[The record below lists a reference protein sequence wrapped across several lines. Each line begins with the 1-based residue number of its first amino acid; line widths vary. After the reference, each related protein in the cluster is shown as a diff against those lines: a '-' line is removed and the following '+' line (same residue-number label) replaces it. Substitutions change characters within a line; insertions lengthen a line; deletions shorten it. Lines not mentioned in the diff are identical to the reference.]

1 MYAAKYAIL
10 LSRRGIEIWRSIS
23 MKKKA
28 APVLAI
34 VLLIVIVAGIGF
46 LTRVIK
52 KYTPSSEVMSSQEY
66 FGLDH
71 EGEAAIVAG
80 SEILPYKG
88 KILNEVAYV
97 DYQAVKEVLNDY
109 FYWDSENN
117 TMLYTMPTDVVQ
129 IPAGSNSYTAD
140 GKTQSLNYN
149 IVLIDGTETY
159 IALDFVKQ
167 YTDISY
173 ETFHDPDRIV
183 INNEWGDM
191 TVASIRKAGKVRNLG
206 GIKSPILREVE
217 KNEVVRILEPMED
230 WTKILTQDGYIG
242 YIKNDRLVKER
253 TETRISDFVA
263 PEYTNIQKDYKIN
276 LVWHQTTSMDANYNI
291 IYDIANVK
299 KVNTIS
305 PTWFS
310 IASNDGTLDSLALAD
325 YVDTAHSNHMEVWPL
340 VDNFSEN
347 IDFTAVMNSTSA
359 RNKIENQL
367 IAAAIEY
374 SFDGI
379 NVDFENISEDAADGY
394 IQFMRELSVM
404 CRKNGIVLSVDVPVP
419 MDFTAHYNRKALGE
433 VCDYLMIMGYDEHYA
448 GSKEEGSVA
457 SLSWV
462 KQGVADTLAEV
473 PADQVI
479 LGMPFYTR
487 VWALTPQSSS
497 DNQDESAD
505 TDYEVS
511 SQIYGMR
518 AADTLLAS
526 NNATKTWLED
536 CGQNYSEF
544 KNGDVI
550 YKVWL
555 EDSSSAEQRLKL
567 IDENKLAGA
576 SFWKLGFETN
586 SIWDTIIKY
595 IN

>member
-1 MYAAKYAIL
+1 
-10 LSRRGIEIWRSIS
+10 

-52 KYTPSSEVMSSQEY
+52 KYTPSSDVMSSQEY

-71 EGEAAIVAG
+71 EGEAAIVVG
-80 SEILPYKG
+80 SEILSYKG

-173 ETFHDPDRIV
+173 EMFHDPDRIV

-191 TVASIRKAGKVRNLG
+191 TVASIRKAGKVRSLG

-253 TETRISDFVA
+253 TETRTSDFVA

-448 GSKEEGSVA
+448 GSEEAGTVA
-457 SLSWV
+457 SLSFEEEGI
-462 KQGVADTLAEV
+462 QNTLLEVAAEKV
-473 PADQVI
+473 VSGI
-479 LGMPFYTR
+479 PFYTR
-487 VWALTPQSSS
+487 LWCTTTNEDGTTTVTSEAMGM
-497 DNQDESAD
+497 NQAQQTLENNQVEASWDETTGQNYAQFNGESGEL
-505 TDYEVS
+505 Y
-511 SQIYGMR
+511 QI
-518 AADTLLAS
+518 
-526 NNATKTWLED
+526 WLED
-536 CGQNYSEF
+536 TESLTRKLELIKNYDL
-544 KNGDVI
+544 GGV
-550 YKVWL
+550 
-555 EDSSSAEQRLKL
+555 AE
-567 IDENKLAGA
+567 
-576 SFWKLGFETN
+576 WKLGLEDD
-586 SIWDTIIKY
+586 SVWDLIAKY
-595 IN
+595 VS

>member
-1 MYAAKYAIL
+1 
-10 LSRRGIEIWRSIS
+10 

-28 APVLAI
+28 APVLAV

-183 INNEWGDM
+183 INNEWGDV
-191 TVASIRKAGKVRNLG
+191 TVASIRKAGKVRSLG

-253 TETRISDFVA
+253 TETLTSDFVA

-291 IYDIANVK
+291 TYDIANVK
-299 KVNTIS
+299 NVNTIS

-347 IDFTAVMNSTSA
+347 IDFTTVMNSTSA

-419 MDFTAHYNRKALGE
+419 MDFTAHYNRKDLGE
-433 VCDYLMIMGYDEHYA
+433 VCDYVMIMGYDEHYA
-448 GSKEEGSVA
+448 GSEEAGSVA
-457 SLSWV
+457 SLSFEEEGI
-462 KQGVADTLAEV
+462 QNTLQEVAAEKV
-473 PADQVI
+473 VSGI
-479 LGMPFYTR
+479 PFYTR
-487 VWALTPQSSS
+487 LWCTTTNEDGTTTVTSEAMGM
-497 DNQDESAD
+497 NQAQQTLENNQVEASWDETTGQNYAQFD
-505 TDYEVS
+505 GENGELY
-511 SQIYGMR
+511 QI
-518 AADTLLAS
+518 
-526 NNATKTWLED
+526 WLED
-536 CGQNYSEF
+536 TESLTKKLELIKNYEL
-544 KNGDVI
+544 GGV
-550 YKVWL
+550 
-555 EDSSSAEQRLKL
+555 AE
-567 IDENKLAGA
+567 
-576 SFWKLGFETN
+576 WKLGLEDD
-586 SIWDTIIKY
+586 SVWDLIAKY
-595 IN
+595 VS

>member
-1 MYAAKYAIL
+1 
-10 LSRRGIEIWRSIS
+10 

-66 FGLDH
+66 FGLDR
-71 EGEAAIVAG
+71 EGEAAIVVG

-173 ETFHDPDRIV
+173 EMFHDPDRIV

-191 TVASIRKAGKVRNLG
+191 TVASIRKAGKVRSLG

-253 TETRISDFVA
+253 TETRTSDFVA

-299 KVNTIS
+299 NVNTIS

-347 IDFTAVMNSTSA
+347 IDFATVMNSTSA

-433 VCDYLMIMGYDEHYA
+433 VCDYVMIMGYDEHYA
-448 GSKEEGSVA
+448 GSEEAGSVA
-457 SLSWV
+457 SLSFEEEGI
-462 KQGVADTLAEV
+462 QNTLQEV
-473 PADQVI
+473 PAEKVVSGI
-479 LGMPFYTR
+479 PFYTR
-487 VWALTPQSSS
+487 LWCTTTNEDGTTTVTSEAMGM
-497 DNQDESAD
+497 NQAQQTLENNQVEASWDETTGQNYAQFNGESGEL
-505 TDYEVS
+505 Y
-511 SQIYGMR
+511 QI
-518 AADTLLAS
+518 
-526 NNATKTWLED
+526 WLED
-536 CGQNYSEF
+536 TESLTRKLELIKNYDL
-544 KNGDVI
+544 GGV
-550 YKVWL
+550 
-555 EDSSSAEQRLKL
+555 AE
-567 IDENKLAGA
+567 
-576 SFWKLGFETN
+576 WKLGLEDD
-586 SIWDTIIKY
+586 SVWDLIAKY
-595 IN
+595 VS

>member
-1 MYAAKYAIL
+1 
-10 LSRRGIEIWRSIS
+10 

-52 KYTPSSEVMSSQEY
+52 KYTPSSDVMSSQEY

-71 EGEAAIVAG
+71 EGEAAIVVG
-80 SEILPYKG
+80 SEILSYKG

-173 ETFHDPDRIV
+173 EMFHDPDRIV

-191 TVASIRKAGKVRNLG
+191 TVASISKAGKVRSLG

-253 TETRISDFVA
+253 TETRTSDFVA

-448 GSKEEGSVA
+448 GSEEAGTVA
-457 SLSWV
+457 SLSFEEEGI
-462 KQGVADTLAEV
+462 QNTLLEVAAEKV
-473 PADQVI
+473 VSGI
-479 LGMPFYTR
+479 PFYTR
-487 VWALTPQSSS
+487 LWCTTTNEDGTTTVTSEAMGM
-497 DNQDESAD
+497 NQAQQTLENNQVEASWDETTGQNYAQFNGESGEL
-505 TDYEVS
+505 Y
-511 SQIYGMR
+511 QI
-518 AADTLLAS
+518 
-526 NNATKTWLED
+526 WLED
-536 CGQNYSEF
+536 TESLTRKLELIKNYDL
-544 KNGDVI
+544 GGV
-550 YKVWL
+550 
-555 EDSSSAEQRLKL
+555 AE
-567 IDENKLAGA
+567 
-576 SFWKLGFETN
+576 WKLGLEED
-586 SIWDTIIKY
+586 SVWDLIAKY
-595 IN
+595 VS

>member
-1 MYAAKYAIL
+1 
-10 LSRRGIEIWRSIS
+10 

-52 KYTPSSEVMSSQEY
+52 KYTPSSEFMSSQEY

-433 VCDYLMIMGYDEHYA
+433 VCDYLMIMGYDEHYDGSEEA
-448 GSKEEGSVA
+448 GTVA
-457 SLSWV
+457 SLSFEEEGI
-462 KQGVADTLAEV
+462 QNTLQEVAAEKV
-473 PADQVI
+473 VSGI
-479 LGMPFYTR
+479 PFYTR
-487 VWALTPQSSS
+487 LWCTTTNEDGTTTVTSEAMGM
-497 DNQDESAD
+497 NQAQQTLENNQVEASWDETTGQNYAQFNGESGEL
-505 TDYEVS
+505 Y
-511 SQIYGMR
+511 QI
-518 AADTLLAS
+518 
-526 NNATKTWLED
+526 WLED
-536 CGQNYSEF
+536 TESLTRKLELIKNYDL
-544 KNGDVI
+544 GGV
-550 YKVWL
+550 
-555 EDSSSAEQRLKL
+555 AE
-567 IDENKLAGA
+567 
-576 SFWKLGFETN
+576 WKLGLEDD
-586 SIWDTIIKY
+586 SVWDLIAKY
-595 IN
+595 IS

>member
-1 MYAAKYAIL
+1 
-10 LSRRGIEIWRSIS
+10 

-66 FGLDH
+66 FGLDR
-71 EGEAAIVAG
+71 EGEAAIVVG

-173 ETFHDPDRIV
+173 EMFHDPDRIV

-191 TVASIRKAGKVRNLG
+191 TVASIRKAGKVRSLG

-253 TETRISDFVA
+253 TETRTSDFVA

-299 KVNTIS
+299 NVNTIS

-448 GSKEEGSVA
+448 GSEEAGTVA
-457 SLSWV
+457 SLSFEEEGI
-462 KQGVADTLAEV
+462 QNTLLEVAAEKV
-473 PADQVI
+473 VSGI
-479 LGMPFYTR
+479 PFYTR
-487 VWALTPQSSS
+487 LWCTTTNEDGTTTVTSEAMGM
-497 DNQDESAD
+497 NQAQQTLENNQVEASWDETTGQNYAQFD
-505 TDYEVS
+505 GENGELY
-511 SQIYGMR
+511 QI
-518 AADTLLAS
+518 
-526 NNATKTWLED
+526 WLED
-536 CGQNYSEF
+536 TESLTRKLELIKNYDL
-544 KNGDVI
+544 GGA
-550 YKVWL
+550 
-555 EDSSSAEQRLKL
+555 AE
-567 IDENKLAGA
+567 
-576 SFWKLGFETN
+576 WKLGLEDD
-586 SIWDTIIKY
+586 SVWDLIAKY
-595 IN
+595 VS

>member
-1 MYAAKYAIL
+1 
-10 LSRRGIEIWRSIS
+10 

-66 FGLDH
+66 FGLDR
-71 EGEAAIVAG
+71 EGEAAIVVG

-173 ETFHDPDRIV
+173 EMFHDPDRIV

-191 TVASIRKAGKVRNLG
+191 TVASIRKAGKVRSLG

-253 TETRISDFVA
+253 TETRTSDFVA

-448 GSKEEGSVA
+448 GSEEAGTVA
-457 SLSWV
+457 SLSFEEEGI
-462 KQGVADTLAEV
+462 QNTLLEVAAEKV
-473 PADQVI
+473 VSGI
-479 LGMPFYTR
+479 PFYTR
-487 VWALTPQSSS
+487 LWCTTTNEDGTTTVTSEAMGM
-497 DNQDESAD
+497 NQAQQTLENNQVEASWDETTGQNYAQFNGESGEL
-505 TDYEVS
+505 Y
-511 SQIYGMR
+511 QI
-518 AADTLLAS
+518 
-526 NNATKTWLED
+526 WLED
-536 CGQNYSEF
+536 TESLTRKLELIKNYDL
-544 KNGDVI
+544 GGV
-550 YKVWL
+550 
-555 EDSSSAEQRLKL
+555 AE
-567 IDENKLAGA
+567 
-576 SFWKLGFETN
+576 WKLGLEED
-586 SIWDTIIKY
+586 SVWDLIAKY
-595 IN
+595 VS

>member
-1 MYAAKYAIL
+1 
-10 LSRRGIEIWRSIS
+10 

-71 EGEAAIVAG
+71 EGEAAIVVG

-183 INNEWGDM
+183 INNEWGDV
-191 TVASIRKAGKVRNLG
+191 TVASIRKAGKVRSLG

-242 YIKNDRLVKER
+242 YIRNDRLVKER
-253 TETRISDFVA
+253 TETRTSDFVT

-448 GSKEEGSVA
+448 GSEEAGTVA
-457 SLSWV
+457 SLSFEEEGI
-462 KQGVADTLAEV
+462 QNTLLEVAAEKV
-473 PADQVI
+473 VSGI
-479 LGMPFYTR
+479 PFYTR
-487 VWALTPQSSS
+487 LWCTTTNEDGTTTVTSEAMGM
-497 DNQDESAD
+497 NQAQQTLENNQVEASWDETTGQNYAQFD
-505 TDYEVS
+505 GENGELY
-511 SQIYGMR
+511 QI
-518 AADTLLAS
+518 
-526 NNATKTWLED
+526 WLED
-536 CGQNYSEF
+536 TESLTRKLELIKNYDL
-544 KNGDVI
+544 GGV
-550 YKVWL
+550 
-555 EDSSSAEQRLKL
+555 AE
-567 IDENKLAGA
+567 
-576 SFWKLGFETN
+576 WKLGLEDD
-586 SIWDTIIKY
+586 SVWDLIAKY
-595 IN
+595 VS

>member
-1 MYAAKYAIL
+1 
-10 LSRRGIEIWRSIS
+10 

-310 IASNDGTLDSLALAD
+310 IASNYGTLDSLALAD

-433 VCDYLMIMGYDEHYA
+433 VCDYLMIMGYDEHYDGSEEA
-448 GSKEEGSVA
+448 GTVA
-457 SLSWV
+457 SLSFEEEGI
-462 KQGVADTLAEV
+462 QNTLQEVAAEKV
-473 PADQVI
+473 VSGI
-479 LGMPFYTR
+479 PFYTR
-487 VWALTPQSSS
+487 LWCTTTNEDGTTTVTSEAMGM
-497 DNQDESAD
+497 NQAQQTLENNQVEASWDETTGQNYAQFNGESGEL
-505 TDYEVS
+505 Y
-511 SQIYGMR
+511 QI
-518 AADTLLAS
+518 
-526 NNATKTWLED
+526 WLED
-536 CGQNYSEF
+536 TESLTRKLELIKNYDL
-544 KNGDVI
+544 GGV
-550 YKVWL
+550 
-555 EDSSSAEQRLKL
+555 AE
-567 IDENKLAGA
+567 
-576 SFWKLGFETN
+576 WKLGLEDD
-586 SIWDTIIKY
+586 SVWDLIAKY
-595 IN
+595 IS

>member
-1 MYAAKYAIL
+1 
-10 LSRRGIEIWRSIS
+10 

-52 KYTPSSEVMSSQEY
+52 KYTPSSDVMSSQEY

-71 EGEAAIVAG
+71 EGEAAIVVG
-80 SEILPYKG
+80 SEILSYKG

-173 ETFHDPDRIV
+173 EMFHDPDRIV

-191 TVASIRKAGKVRNLG
+191 TVASIRKAGKVRSLG

-253 TETRISDFVA
+253 TETRTSDFVA

-448 GSKEEGSVA
+448 GSEEAGTVA
-457 SLSWV
+457 SLSFEEEGI
-462 KQGVADTLAEV
+462 QNTLLEVAAEKV
-473 PADQVI
+473 VSGI
-479 LGMPFYTR
+479 PFYTR
-487 VWALTPQSSS
+487 LWCTTTNEDGTTTVTSEAMGM
-497 DNQDESAD
+497 NQAQQTLENNQVEASWDE
-505 TDYEVS
+505 T
-511 SQIYGMR
+511 
-518 AADTLLAS
+518 T
-526 NNATKTWLED
+526 
-536 CGQNYSEF
+536 GQNYAQFDGENGELYQIWMEDTESLTRKLELI
-544 KNGDVI
+544 KNYDLGGA
-550 YKVWL
+550 
-555 EDSSSAEQRLKL
+555 AE
-567 IDENKLAGA
+567 
-576 SFWKLGFETN
+576 WKLGLEDD
-586 SIWDTIIKY
+586 SVWDLIAKY
-595 IN
+595 VS

>member
-1 MYAAKYAIL
+1 
-10 LSRRGIEIWRSIS
+10 

-448 GSKEEGSVA
+448 GSEEAGTVA
-457 SLSWV
+457 SLSFEEEGI
-462 KQGVADTLAEV
+462 QNTLQEVAAEKV
-473 PADQVI
+473 VSGI
-479 LGMPFYTR
+479 PFYTR
-487 VWALTPQSSS
+487 LWCTTTNEDGTTTVTSEAMGM
-497 DNQDESAD
+497 NQAQQTLENNQVEASWDETTGQNYAQFNGESGEL
-505 TDYEVS
+505 Y
-511 SQIYGMR
+511 QI
-518 AADTLLAS
+518 
-526 NNATKTWLED
+526 WLED
-536 CGQNYSEF
+536 TESLTRKLELIKNYDLS
-544 KNGDVI
+544 GV
-550 YKVWL
+550 
-555 EDSSSAEQRLKL
+555 AE
-567 IDENKLAGA
+567 
-576 SFWKLGFETN
+576 WKLGLEDD
-586 SIWDTIIKY
+586 SVWDLIAKY
-595 IN
+595 IS

>member
-1 MYAAKYAIL
+1 
-10 LSRRGIEIWRSIS
+10 

-28 APVLAI
+28 APVLAV
-34 VLLIVIVAGIGF
+34 VLLIVVVAGIGF

-66 FGLDH
+66 FGLDN
-71 EGEAAIVAG
+71 EGEAAIILG

-97 DYQAVKEVLNDY
+97 DYRAVKEDLNDY
-109 FYWDSENN
+109 FYWDAENN
-117 TMLYTMPTDVVQ
+117 TMLYTMPTDVIQ
-129 IPAGSNSYTAD
+129 IPAGSSSYTAD

-159 IALDFVKQ
+159 IALEFVKQ
-167 YTDISY
+167 YTDISF
-173 ETFHDPDRIV
+173 EIFHDPDRIV
-183 INNEWGDM
+183 INNEWGEV
-191 TVASIRKAGKVRNLG
+191 TVASIRKAGKVRSLG

-242 YIKNDRLVKER
+242 YIKNDRLVKEQ
-253 TETRISDFVA
+253 TETLTSDFTA

-291 IYDIANVK
+291 IYDIASVK

-325 YVDTAHSNHMEVWPL
+325 YVDTAHSNDMEVWPL

-347 IDFTAVMNSTSA
+347 IDFTTVMNSTSA
-359 RNKIENQL
+359 RNKIANQL

-394 IQFMRELSVM
+394 IQFIRELSVM

-419 MDFTAHYNRKALGE
+419 MDFTAHYNRKDLGA
-433 VCDYLMIMGYDEHYA
+433 VCDYVMIMGYDEHYA
-448 GSKEEGSVA
+448 GSEEAGSVA
-457 SLSWV
+457 SLSFEEEGI
-462 KQGVADTLAEV
+462 QNTLQEV
-473 PADQVI
+473 PAEKI
-479 LGMPFYTR
+479 ISGIPFYTR
-487 VWALTPQSSS
+487 LWCTTTNEDGTTTVTSEAMGM
-497 DNQDESAD
+497 NQAQQTLENNQVEASWDETTAQNYAQFD
-505 TDYEVS
+505 GENGELY
-511 SQIYGMR
+511 QI
-518 AADTLLAS
+518 
-526 NNATKTWLED
+526 WLED
-536 CGQNYSEF
+536 TESLT
-544 KNGDVI
+544 K
-550 YKVWL
+550 KL
-555 EDSSSAEQRLKL
+555 ELIKTYGLGGVAE
-567 IDENKLAGA
+567 
-576 SFWKLGFETN
+576 WKLGLEDD
-586 SIWDTIIKY
+586 SVWDLIAKY
-595 IN
+595 VS

>member
-1 MYAAKYAIL
+1 
-10 LSRRGIEIWRSIS
+10 

-448 GSKEEGSVA
+448 GSEEAGTVA
-457 SLSWV
+457 SLSFEEEGI
-462 KQGVADTLAEV
+462 QNTLQEVAAEKV
-473 PADQVI
+473 VSGI
-479 LGMPFYTR
+479 PFYTR
-487 VWALTPQSSS
+487 LWCTTTNEDGTTTVTSEAMGM
-497 DNQDESAD
+497 NQAQQTLENNQVEASWDETTGQNYAQFD
-505 TDYEVS
+505 GENGEVY
-511 SQIYGMR
+511 QI
-518 AADTLLAS
+518 
-526 NNATKTWLED
+526 WLED
-536 CGQNYSEF
+536 TESLTRKLELIKNYDL
-544 KNGDVI
+544 GGV
-550 YKVWL
+550 
-555 EDSSSAEQRLKL
+555 AE
-567 IDENKLAGA
+567 
-576 SFWKLGFETN
+576 WKLGLEDD
-586 SIWDTIIKY
+586 SVWDLIAKY
-595 IN
+595 IS

>member
-1 MYAAKYAIL
+1 
-10 LSRRGIEIWRSIS
+10 

-52 KYTPSSEVMSSQEY
+52 KYTPSSDVMSSQEY

-71 EGEAAIVAG
+71 EGEAAIVVG
-80 SEILPYKG
+80 SEILSYKG

-183 INNEWGDM
+183 INNEWGDV
-191 TVASIRKAGKVRNLG
+191 TVASIRKAGKVRSLG

-242 YIKNDRLVKER
+242 YIRNDRLVKER
-253 TETRISDFVA
+253 TETRTSDFVA

-299 KVNTIS
+299 NVNTIS

-347 IDFTAVMNSTSA
+347 IDFATVMNSTSA

-433 VCDYLMIMGYDEHYA
+433 VCDYVMIMGYDEHYS
-448 GSKEEGSVA
+448 GSEEAGSVA
-457 SLSWV
+457 SLSFEEEGILNTL
-462 KQGVADTLAEV
+462 QEVAAEKV
-473 PADQVI
+473 VSGI
-479 LGMPFYTR
+479 PFYTR
-487 VWALTPQSSS
+487 LWCTTTNEDGTTTVTSEAMGM
-497 DNQDESAD
+497 NQAQQTLENNQVEASWDE
-505 TDYEVS
+505 T
-511 SQIYGMR
+511 
-518 AADTLLAS
+518 T
-526 NNATKTWLED
+526 
-536 CGQNYSEF
+536 GQNYAQFDGENGELYQIWMEDTESLTRKLELI
-544 KNGDVI
+544 KNYDLGGA
-550 YKVWL
+550 
-555 EDSSSAEQRLKL
+555 AE
-567 IDENKLAGA
+567 
-576 SFWKLGFETN
+576 WKLGLEDD
-586 SIWDTIIKY
+586 SVWDLIAKY
-595 IN
+595 VS

>member
-1 MYAAKYAIL
+1 
-10 LSRRGIEIWRSIS
+10 

-52 KYTPSSEVMSSQEY
+52 KYTPSSDVMSSQEY
-66 FGLDH
+66 FGLDR
-71 EGEAAIVAG
+71 EGEAAIVVG

-183 INNEWGDM
+183 INNEWGDV
-191 TVASIRKAGKVRNLG
+191 TVASIRKAGKVRSLG

-242 YIKNDRLVKER
+242 YIRNDRLVKER
-253 TETRISDFVA
+253 TETRTSDFVT

-299 KVNTIS
+299 NVNTIS

-347 IDFTAVMNSTSA
+347 IDFATVMNSTSA

-433 VCDYLMIMGYDEHYA
+433 VCDYVMIMGYDEHYA
-448 GSKEEGSVA
+448 GSEEAGSVA
-457 SLSWV
+457 SLSFEEEGI
-462 KQGVADTLAEV
+462 QNTLQEVSAEKV
-473 PADQVI
+473 VSGI
-479 LGMPFYTR
+479 PFYTR
-487 VWALTPQSSS
+487 LWCTTTNEDGTTTVTSEAMGM
-497 DNQDESAD
+497 NQAQQTLENNQVEASWDETTGQNYAQFD
-505 TDYEVS
+505 GENGELY
-511 SQIYGMR
+511 QI
-518 AADTLLAS
+518 
-526 NNATKTWLED
+526 WLED
-536 CGQNYSEF
+536 TESLTRKLELIKNYDL
-544 KNGDVI
+544 GGA
-550 YKVWL
+550 
-555 EDSSSAEQRLKL
+555 AE
-567 IDENKLAGA
+567 
-576 SFWKLGFETN
+576 WKLGLEDD
-586 SIWDTIIKY
+586 SVWDLIAKY
-595 IN
+595 VS

>member
-1 MYAAKYAIL
+1 
-10 LSRRGIEIWRSIS
+10 

-34 VLLIVIVAGIGF
+34 VLLIVIVAVIGF

-71 EGEAAIVAG
+71 EGEAAIVVG
-80 SEILPYKG
+80 SEILSYKG

-173 ETFHDPDRIV
+173 EMFHDPDRIV

-191 TVASIRKAGKVRNLG
+191 TVASIRKAGKVRSLG

-253 TETRISDFVA
+253 TETRTSDFVA

-299 KVNTIS
+299 NVNTIS

-347 IDFTAVMNSTSA
+347 IDFATVMNSTSA

-433 VCDYLMIMGYDEHYA
+433 VCDYVMIMGYDEHYA
-448 GSKEEGSVA
+448 GSEEAGSVA
-457 SLSWV
+457 SLSFEEE
-462 KQGVADTLAEV
+462 GILNTLQEVSAEKV
-473 PADQVI
+473 VSGI
-479 LGMPFYTR
+479 PFYTR
-487 VWALTPQSSS
+487 LWCTTTNEDGTTTVTSEAMGM
-497 DNQDESAD
+497 NQAQQTLENNQVEASWDETTGQNYAQFD
-505 TDYEVS
+505 GENGELY
-511 SQIYGMR
+511 QI
-518 AADTLLAS
+518 
-526 NNATKTWLED
+526 WLED
-536 CGQNYSEF
+536 TESLTRKLELIKNYDL
-544 KNGDVI
+544 GGA
-550 YKVWL
+550 
-555 EDSSSAEQRLKL
+555 AE
-567 IDENKLAGA
+567 
-576 SFWKLGFETN
+576 WKLGLEDD
-586 SIWDTIIKY
+586 SVWDLIAKY
-595 IN
+595 VS

>member
-1 MYAAKYAIL
+1 
-10 LSRRGIEIWRSIS
+10 

-71 EGEAAIVAG
+71 EGEAAIVVG

-173 ETFHDPDRIV
+173 EMFHDPDRIV

-191 TVASIRKAGKVRNLG
+191 TVASIRKAGKVRSLG

-253 TETRISDFVA
+253 TETRTSDFVA

-448 GSKEEGSVA
+448 GSEEAGTVA
-457 SLSWV
+457 SLSLEEEGI
-462 KQGVADTLAEV
+462 QNTLLEVAAEKV
-473 PADQVI
+473 VSGI
-479 LGMPFYTR
+479 PFYTR
-487 VWALTPQSSS
+487 LWCTTTNEDGTTTVTSEAMGM
-497 DNQDESAD
+497 NQAQQTLENNQVEASWDETTGQNYAQFNGESGEL
-505 TDYEVS
+505 Y
-511 SQIYGMR
+511 QI
-518 AADTLLAS
+518 
-526 NNATKTWLED
+526 WLED
-536 CGQNYSEF
+536 TESLTRKLELIKNYDL
-544 KNGDVI
+544 GGV
-550 YKVWL
+550 
-555 EDSSSAEQRLKL
+555 AE
-567 IDENKLAGA
+567 
-576 SFWKLGFETN
+576 WKLGLEDD
-586 SIWDTIIKY
+586 SVWDLIAKY
-595 IN
+595 VS

>member
-1 MYAAKYAIL
+1 
-10 LSRRGIEIWRSIS
+10 

-28 APVLAI
+28 APILAV
-34 VLLIVIVAGIGF
+34 VLLIAVVAGIGF
-46 LTRVIK
+46 LTKVIK

-66 FGLDH
+66 FGLNN
-71 EGEAAIVAG
+71 EQEAAIVVG

-88 KILNEVAYV
+88 EILNEVAYV

-117 TMLYTMPTDVVQ
+117 TMLYTMPTDVIQ
-129 IPAGSNSYTAD
+129 IPAGSSSYTAD

-167 YTDISY
+167 YTNISY
-173 ETFHDPDRIV
+173 EIFHDPDRIV
-183 INNEWGDM
+183 INNTWGDV
-191 TVASIRKAGKVRNLG
+191 TVASIRKAGKVRSLG

-253 TETRISDFVA
+253 TETLTSDFVA
-263 PEYTNIQKDYKIN
+263 PEYTNIRKDYKIN
-276 LVWHQTTSMDANYNI
+276 LVWHQITSMDANYNI
-291 IYDIANVK
+291 IYDIASVK

-325 YVDTAHSNHMEVWPL
+325 YVNTAHSNNMEVWPL
-340 VDNFSEN
+340 IDNFSEN
-347 IDFTAVMNSTSA
+347 IDFAAVMNSTSA

-379 NVDFENISEDAADGY
+379 NVDFENISEAAADGF
-394 IQFMRELSVM
+394 IQFVRELSVM

-433 VCDYLMIMGYDEHYA
+433 VCDYMMIMGYDEHYS
-448 GSKEEGSVA
+448 GSEEAGSVA
-457 SLSWV
+457 SLTFEEEGI
-462 KQGVADTLAEV
+462 QNTLQEVAAEK
-473 PADQVI
+473 I
-479 LGMPFYTR
+479 ISGIPFYTR
-487 VWALTPQSSS
+487 LWCTMTNEDGTATVTSEAMGMNEAQQTLENNQAESSWDETTGQNYAQFEGTDGAL
-497 DNQDESAD
+497 
-505 TDYEVS
+505 Y
-511 SQIYGMR
+511 QI
-518 AADTLLAS
+518 
-526 NNATKTWLED
+526 WLED
-536 CGQNYSEF
+536 TASLT
-544 KNGDVI
+544 K
-550 YKVWL
+550 KL
-555 EDSSSAEQRLKL
+555 ELIKKYDLGGVAE
-567 IDENKLAGA
+567 
-576 SFWKLGFETN
+576 WKLGLEDD
-586 SIWDTIIKY
+586 SVWDLIAKY
-595 IN
+595 IS

>member
-1 MYAAKYAIL
+1 
-10 LSRRGIEIWRSIS
+10 

-52 KYTPSSEVMSSQEY
+52 KYTPSSDVMSSQEY

-71 EGEAAIVAG
+71 EGEAAIVVG
-80 SEILPYKG
+80 SEILSYKG

-183 INNEWGDM
+183 INNEWGDV
-191 TVASIRKAGKVRNLG
+191 TVASIRKAGKVRSLG

-242 YIKNDRLVKER
+242 YIRNDRLVKER
-253 TETRISDFVA
+253 TETRTSDFVA

-299 KVNTIS
+299 NVNTIS

-347 IDFTAVMNSTSA
+347 IDFATVMNSTSA

-433 VCDYLMIMGYDEHYA
+433 VCDYVMIMGYDEHYA
-448 GSKEEGSVA
+448 GSEEAGSVA
-457 SLSWV
+457 SLSFEEEGI
-462 KQGVADTLAEV
+462 QNTLQEVSAEKV
-473 PADQVI
+473 VSGI
-479 LGMPFYTR
+479 PFYTR
-487 VWALTPQSSS
+487 LWCTTTNEDGTTTVTSEAMGM
-497 DNQDESAD
+497 NQAQQTLENNQVEASWDE
-505 TDYEVS
+505 T
-511 SQIYGMR
+511 
-518 AADTLLAS
+518 T
-526 NNATKTWLED
+526 
-536 CGQNYSEF
+536 GQNYAQFDGENGELYQIWMEDTESLTRKLELI
-544 KNGDVI
+544 KNYDLGGA
-550 YKVWL
+550 
-555 EDSSSAEQRLKL
+555 AE
-567 IDENKLAGA
+567 
-576 SFWKLGFETN
+576 WKLGLEDD
-586 SIWDTIIKY
+586 SVWDLIAKY
-595 IN
+595 VS

>member
-1 MYAAKYAIL
+1 
-10 LSRRGIEIWRSIS
+10 

-448 GSKEEGSVA
+448 GSEEAGTVA
-457 SLSWV
+457 SLSFEEEGI
-462 KQGVADTLAEV
+462 QNTLQEVAAEKV
-473 PADQVI
+473 VSGI
-479 LGMPFYTR
+479 PFYTR
-487 VWALTPQSSS
+487 LWCTTTNEDGTTTVTSEAMGM
-497 DNQDESAD
+497 NQAKQTLENNQVEASWDETTGQNYAQFNGESGEL
-505 TDYEVS
+505 Y
-511 SQIYGMR
+511 QI
-518 AADTLLAS
+518 
-526 NNATKTWLED
+526 WLED
-536 CGQNYSEF
+536 TESLTRKLELIKNYDL
-544 KNGDVI
+544 GGV
-550 YKVWL
+550 
-555 EDSSSAEQRLKL
+555 AE
-567 IDENKLAGA
+567 
-576 SFWKLGFETN
+576 WKLGLEDD
-586 SIWDTIIKY
+586 SVWDLIAKY
-595 IN
+595 IS

>member
-1 MYAAKYAIL
+1 
-10 LSRRGIEIWRSIS
+10 

-404 CRKNGIVLSVDVPVP
+404 CRKKGIVLSVDVPVP

-433 VCDYLMIMGYDEHYA
+433 VCDYLMIMGYDEHYDGSEEA
-448 GSKEEGSVA
+448 GTVA
-457 SLSWV
+457 SLSFEEEGI
-462 KQGVADTLAEV
+462 QNTLQEVAAEKV
-473 PADQVI
+473 VSGI
-479 LGMPFYTR
+479 PFYTR
-487 VWALTPQSSS
+487 LWCTTTNEDGTTTVTSEAMGM
-497 DNQDESAD
+497 NQAQQTLENNQVEASWDETTGQNYAQFNGESGEL
-505 TDYEVS
+505 Y
-511 SQIYGMR
+511 QI
-518 AADTLLAS
+518 
-526 NNATKTWLED
+526 WLED
-536 CGQNYSEF
+536 TESLTRKLELIKNYDL
-544 KNGDVI
+544 GGV
-550 YKVWL
+550 
-555 EDSSSAEQRLKL
+555 AE
-567 IDENKLAGA
+567 
-576 SFWKLGFETN
+576 WKLGLEDD
-586 SIWDTIIKY
+586 SVWDLIAKY
-595 IN
+595 IS

>member
-1 MYAAKYAIL
+1 
-10 LSRRGIEIWRSIS
+10 

-71 EGEAAIVAG
+71 EGEAAIVVG

-173 ETFHDPDRIV
+173 EMFHDPDRIV

-191 TVASIRKAGKVRNLG
+191 TVASIRKAGKVRSLG

-253 TETRISDFVA
+253 TETRTSDFVA

-347 IDFTAVMNSTSA
+347 IDFAAVMNSTSA

-448 GSKEEGSVA
+448 GSEEAGTVA
-457 SLSWV
+457 SLSFEEEGI
-462 KQGVADTLAEV
+462 QNTLLEVAAEKV
-473 PADQVI
+473 VSGI
-479 LGMPFYTR
+479 PFYTR
-487 VWALTPQSSS
+487 LWCTTTNEDGTTTVTSEAMGM
-497 DNQDESAD
+497 NQAQQTLENNQVEASWDETTGQNYAQFNGESGEL
-505 TDYEVS
+505 Y
-511 SQIYGMR
+511 QI
-518 AADTLLAS
+518 
-526 NNATKTWLED
+526 WLED
-536 CGQNYSEF
+536 TESLTRKLELIKNYDL
-544 KNGDVI
+544 GGV
-550 YKVWL
+550 
-555 EDSSSAEQRLKL
+555 AE
-567 IDENKLAGA
+567 
-576 SFWKLGFETN
+576 WKLGLEDD
-586 SIWDTIIKY
+586 SVWDLIAKY
-595 IN
+595 VS

>member
-1 MYAAKYAIL
+1 
-10 LSRRGIEIWRSIS
+10 

-71 EGEAAIVAG
+71 EGEAAIVVG

-173 ETFHDPDRIV
+173 EMFHDPDRIV

-191 TVASIRKAGKVRNLG
+191 TVASIRKAGKVRSLG

-253 TETRISDFVA
+253 TETRTSDFVA

-448 GSKEEGSVA
+448 GSEEAGTVA
-457 SLSWV
+457 SLSFEEEGI
-462 KQGVADTLAEV
+462 QNTLLEVAAEKV
-473 PADQVI
+473 VSGI
-479 LGMPFYTR
+479 PFYTR
-487 VWALTPQSSS
+487 LWCTTTNEDGTTTVTSEAMGM
-497 DNQDESAD
+497 NQAQQTLENNQVEASWDETTGQNYAQFNGESGEL
-505 TDYEVS
+505 Y
-511 SQIYGMR
+511 QI
-518 AADTLLAS
+518 
-526 NNATKTWLED
+526 WLED
-536 CGQNYSEF
+536 TESLTRKLELIKNYDL
-544 KNGDVI
+544 GGV
-550 YKVWL
+550 
-555 EDSSSAEQRLKL
+555 AE
-567 IDENKLAGA
+567 
-576 SFWKLGFETN
+576 WKLGLEED
-586 SIWDTIIKY
+586 SVWDLIAKY
-595 IN
+595 VS

>member
-1 MYAAKYAIL
+1 
-10 LSRRGIEIWRSIS
+10 

-173 ETFHDPDRIV
+173 EMFHDPDRIV

-191 TVASIRKAGKVRNLG
+191 TVASIRKAGKVRSLG

-253 TETRISDFVA
+253 TETRTSDFVA

-299 KVNTIS
+299 NVNTIS

-448 GSKEEGSVA
+448 GSEEAGTVA
-457 SLSWV
+457 SLSFEEEGI
-462 KQGVADTLAEV
+462 QNTLLEVAAEKV
-473 PADQVI
+473 VSGI
-479 LGMPFYTR
+479 PFYTR
-487 VWALTPQSSS
+487 LWCTTTNEDGTTTVTSEAMGM
-497 DNQDESAD
+497 NQAQQTLENNQVEASWDETTGQNYAQFNGESGEL
-505 TDYEVS
+505 Y
-511 SQIYGMR
+511 QI
-518 AADTLLAS
+518 
-526 NNATKTWLED
+526 WLED
-536 CGQNYSEF
+536 TESLTRKLELIKNYDL
-544 KNGDVI
+544 GGV
-550 YKVWL
+550 
-555 EDSSSAEQRLKL
+555 AE
-567 IDENKLAGA
+567 
-576 SFWKLGFETN
+576 WKLGLEDD
-586 SIWDTIIKY
+586 SVWDLIAKY
-595 IN
+595 VS

>member
-1 MYAAKYAIL
+1 
-10 LSRRGIEIWRSIS
+10 

-52 KYTPSSEVMSSQEY
+52 KYTPSSEFMSSQEY

-433 VCDYLMIMGYDEHYA
+433 VCDYLMIMGYDEHYDGSEEA
-448 GSKEEGSVA
+448 GTVA
-457 SLSWV
+457 SLSFEEEGI
-462 KQGVADTLAEV
+462 QNTLQEVAAEKV
-473 PADQVI
+473 VSGI
-479 LGMPFYTR
+479 PFYTR
-487 VWALTPQSSS
+487 LWCTTTNEDGTTTVTSEAMGM
-497 DNQDESAD
+497 NQAQQTLENNQVEASWDETTGQNYAQFNGESGEL
-505 TDYEVS
+505 Y
-511 SQIYGMR
+511 QI
-518 AADTLLAS
+518 
-526 NNATKTWLED
+526 WLED
-536 CGQNYSEF
+536 TKSLTRKLELIKNYDL
-544 KNGDVI
+544 GGV
-550 YKVWL
+550 
-555 EDSSSAEQRLKL
+555 AE
-567 IDENKLAGA
+567 
-576 SFWKLGFETN
+576 WKLGLEDD
-586 SIWDTIIKY
+586 SVWDLIAKY
-595 IN
+595 IS

>member
-1 MYAAKYAIL
+1 
-10 LSRRGIEIWRSIS
+10 

-71 EGEAAIVAG
+71 EGEAAIVVG

-183 INNEWGDM
+183 INNEWGDV
-191 TVASIRKAGKVRNLG
+191 TVASIRKAGKVRSLG

-253 TETRISDFVA
+253 TETRTSDFVA

-299 KVNTIS
+299 NVNTIS

-347 IDFTAVMNSTSA
+347 IDFATVMNSTSA

-433 VCDYLMIMGYDEHYA
+433 VCDYVMIMGYDEHYA
-448 GSKEEGSVA
+448 GSEEAGSVA
-457 SLSWV
+457 SLSFEEEGI
-462 KQGVADTLAEV
+462 QNTLQEVAAEKV
-473 PADQVI
+473 VSGI
-479 LGMPFYTR
+479 PFYTR
-487 VWALTPQSSS
+487 LWCTTTNEDGTTTVTSEAMGM
-497 DNQDESAD
+497 NQAQQTLENNQVEASWDETTGQNYAQFNGESGEL
-505 TDYEVS
+505 Y
-511 SQIYGMR
+511 QI
-518 AADTLLAS
+518 
-526 NNATKTWLED
+526 WLED
-536 CGQNYSEF
+536 TESLTRKLELIKNYDL
-544 KNGDVI
+544 GGV
-550 YKVWL
+550 
-555 EDSSSAEQRLKL
+555 AE
-567 IDENKLAGA
+567 
-576 SFWKLGFETN
+576 WKLGLEDD
-586 SIWDTIIKY
+586 SVWDLIAKY
-595 IN
+595 VS

>member
-1 MYAAKYAIL
+1 
-10 LSRRGIEIWRSIS
+10 

-52 KYTPSSEVMSSQEY
+52 KYTPSSDVMSSQEY

-71 EGEAAIVAG
+71 EGEAAIVVG
-80 SEILPYKG
+80 SEILSYKG

-183 INNEWGDM
+183 INNEWGDV
-191 TVASIRKAGKVRNLG
+191 TVASIRKAGKVRSLG

-242 YIKNDRLVKER
+242 YIRNDRLVKER
-253 TETRISDFVA
+253 TETRTSDFVA

-299 KVNTIS
+299 NVNTIS

-347 IDFTAVMNSTSA
+347 IDFATVMNSTSA

-433 VCDYLMIMGYDEHYA
+433 VCDYVMIMGYDEHYA
-448 GSKEEGSVA
+448 GSEEAGSVA
-457 SLSWV
+457 SLSFEEE
-462 KQGVADTLAEV
+462 GILNTLQEVSAEKV
-473 PADQVI
+473 VSGI
-479 LGMPFYTR
+479 PFYTR
-487 VWALTPQSSS
+487 LWCTTTNEDGTTTVTSEAMGM
-497 DNQDESAD
+497 NQAQQTLENNQVEASWDETTGQNYAQFD
-505 TDYEVS
+505 GENGELY
-511 SQIYGMR
+511 QI
-518 AADTLLAS
+518 
-526 NNATKTWLED
+526 WLED
-536 CGQNYSEF
+536 TESLTRKLELIKNYDL
-544 KNGDVI
+544 GGA
-550 YKVWL
+550 
-555 EDSSSAEQRLKL
+555 AE
-567 IDENKLAGA
+567 
-576 SFWKLGFETN
+576 WKLGLEDD
-586 SIWDTIIKY
+586 SVWDLIAKY
-595 IN
+595 VS

>member
-1 MYAAKYAIL
+1 
-10 LSRRGIEIWRSIS
+10 

-66 FGLDH
+66 FGLDQ

-433 VCDYLMIMGYDEHYA
+433 VCDYLMIMGYDEHYDGSEEA
-448 GSKEEGSVA
+448 GTVA
-457 SLSWV
+457 SLSFEEEGI
-462 KQGVADTLAEV
+462 QNTLQEVAAEKV
-473 PADQVI
+473 VSGI
-479 LGMPFYTR
+479 PFYTR
-487 VWALTPQSSS
+487 LWCTTTNEDGTTTVTSEAMGM
-497 DNQDESAD
+497 NQAQQTLENNQVEASWDETTGQNYAQFNGESGEL
-505 TDYEVS
+505 Y
-511 SQIYGMR
+511 QI
-518 AADTLLAS
+518 
-526 NNATKTWLED
+526 WLED
-536 CGQNYSEF
+536 TESLTRKLELIKNYDL
-544 KNGDVI
+544 GGV
-550 YKVWL
+550 
-555 EDSSSAEQRLKL
+555 AE
-567 IDENKLAGA
+567 
-576 SFWKLGFETN
+576 WKLGLEDD
-586 SIWDTIIKY
+586 SVWDLIAKY
-595 IN
+595 IS